1 MEEEV
6 SLEQNRSLSH
16 ISIILTM
23 CLALNGTGEGFTVF
37 TMSSLS
43 DTLPVIDL
51 DVFLSENETA
61 SRVSEECKK
70 VSLAIDVL

>member
-1 MEEEV
+1 
-6 SLEQNRSLSH
+6 
-16 ISIILTM
+16 M
-23 CLALNGTGEGFTVF
+23 CLALNGTGEGFTIF